1 MAKRAWTV
9 TVSWTS
15 TGRDLDIYTTVSS
28 GGQTTSGVGWNNGSQ
43 TSMIEVHSGGVNGKF
58 YAVWGG
64 DNTGWGGA
72 ETVTVYFDGTLPDGH
87 VGIADVAVHANYY
100 GEGSGT
106 ATVTVNNQ
114 TGQYSVN
121 PNTRYGHRAEASDPH
136 VTIPLYADGGSQED
150 FNIVIVMLDPNRSD
164 ASVAPTSLMY
174 VEPTSHSTYGT
185 LPAPS
190 SPTAVF
196 AGWFTQG
203 GTAITSSSHLAA
215 LVDHTLFAHWEYTI
229 TATVRD
235 ITAGGIF
242 IATPGNASI
251 NGGESAKTVSGNFP
265 SGASVNLYAT
275 PLSAEYIFDHW
286 ELNGVTVSTSAS
298 FAVTV
303 GYAAATYTAVFDY
316 PPSPTTVITAIVKKV
331 QDPVWGF
338 EISPGTVWIDNDPY
352 SYDRVSKSLYPG
364 QSAVIHAQGDEEG
377 YRYKFHHW
385 ELSDGTIF
393 STSADQTIVA
403 GDSGQVYIAV
413 FEKFYLVD
421 TDIGSGS
428 GTLTGAGQ
436 YLLGQTATLS
446 ASPAS
451 GFVFAYWQE
460 DGASSSERI
469 YSQTFSYVVTSSK
482 RWWAYFGYSV
492 NAKVSGGVGGK
503 VSDGDQEGLDITTVV
518 LPYNRCTLRAIPDAG
533 YEFVNWTDVEGTVVS
548 QSAQYTFNV
557 DGNKVYLAHFVS
569 IAPSEYQIITQVD
582 PQGAGTTSGD
592 GVYSENTSCT
602 IIAVSNQGYT
612 FSHWSDS
619 AGSIVSLLSQ
629 YTFTVTKDETY
640 TAHFDEESES
650 SSSSDSSSSD
660 DSSSS
665 EEWEDGPLVYDPVT
679 GLLRYDPVTEK
690 LRYLRRRKT

>member
-43 TSMIEVHSGGVNGKF
+43 TSMIEVHSGGVDGRF

-72 ETVTVYFDGTLPDGH
+72 ETVTVYFDGTLPNGH
-87 VGIADVAVHANYY
+87 VEVAEVAVHANYY

-114 TGQYSVN
+114 TGQYSVS
-121 PNTRYGHRAEASDPH
+121 PNTRYGHRAEASDH
-136 VTIPLYADGGSQED
+136 YVTIPLYADGGSQED
-150 FNIVIVMLDPNRSD
+150 FNIVIVTLDPNRSD

-196 AGWFTQG
+196 AGWFTQD
-203 GTAITSSSHLAA
+203 GTEVTRSSTLAE
-215 LVDHTLFAHWEYTI
+215 LTDHTLFAHWQYTI
-229 TATVRD
+229 TATVQD

-242 IATPGNASI
+242 VATPGDASI
-251 NGGESAKTVSGNFP
+251 NDGTSAKTVSENFP
-265 SGASVNLYAT
+265 SGTRVK
-275 PLSAEYIFDHW
+275 LSTSPTSSYVFDHW
-286 ELNGVTVSTSAS
+286 ELNGTTVSTSAS
-298 FAVTV
+298 FTVTV
-303 GYAAATYTAVFDY
+303 GENPATYTAIY
-316 PPSPTTVITAIVKKV
+316 TIPPLPQIKITVVVKKV
-331 QDPVWGF
+331 DDPIMG
-338 EISPGTVWIDNDPY
+338 EISPGQVGINDNVWWSDSCT
-352 SYDRVSKSLYPG
+352 SYFNTGD
-364 QSAVIHAQGDEEG
+364 SAIIHARGDEDG
-377 YRYKFHHW
+377 YKYKFDHW
-385 ELSDGTIF
+385 ELDNGSTF
-393 STSADQTIVA
+393 STSADQTIMV
-403 GDSGQVYIAV
+403 GNSDQTYIAV
-413 FEKFYLVD
+413 FEKFYSV
-421 TDIGSGS
+421 TTIIGSGRGTTTGDGQYSS
-428 GTLTGAGQ
+428 GETVTLT
-436 YLLGQTATLS
+436 AT
-446 ASPAS
+446 PAS
-451 GFVFAYWQE
+451 GFAFAYWQA

-469 YSQTFSYVVTSSK
+469 FTPTFSYTVVSNKTW
-482 RWWAYFGYSV
+482 RAYFGYSV

-518 LPYNRCTLRAIPDAG
+518 LPYNRCTLRDIPDAG

-619 AGSIVSLLSQ
+619 AGSIVSQLSQ
-629 YTFTVTKDETY
+629 YTFNVTKDETY

-650 SSSSDSSSSD
+650 SSSSDSSSPD

-665 EEWEDGPLVYDPVT
+665 EEWEDGPLVYDPAT

-690 LRYLRRRKT
+690 LRYLRRKKT